1 MGNMGEN
8 DEPLWQAFMWPD
20 QSLRFSSIP
29 PSNNYGSHD
38 AQAIRR
44 RRVSRCLRI
53 ELGHWMTMKAKTR
66 SLDRID
72 LKILRALQDNARI
85 SYVDLAA
92 QVGLSTTPCLERVKR
107 LERSGIIRG
116 YKAVLDP
123 RALKAK
129 LLVFVEI
136 SLESQSPAVF
146 DEFRR
151 AVRKLPQV
159 QECHL
164 VSGQFDYIL
173 KCRIPEMSAY
183 RQLLGEV
190 VLTLPG
196 VKESKSYVVMEEV
209 KEEFTLHVPDVEQ
222 LEEY

>member
-1 MGNMGEN
+1 
-8 DEPLWQAFMWPD
+8 
-20 QSLRFSSIP
+20 
-29 PSNNYGSHD
+29 
-38 AQAIRR
+38 
-44 RRVSRCLRI
+44 
-53 ELGHWMTMKAKTR
+53 MKAKTR

-72 LKILRALQDNARI
+72 LNILRCLQENARI

-107 LERSGIIRG
+107 LEKAGVIRG

-123 RALKAK
+123 RALKAN

-136 SLESQSPAVF
+136 SLETQSPAVF

-151 AVRKLPQV
+151 AVARLPQI

-173 KCRIPEMSAY
+173 KCRIPEMAAY
-183 RQLLGEV
+183 RQLLGDV

-209 KEEFTLHVPDVEQ
+209 KEEFSIYVPDIEE
-222 LEEY
+222 LEGK

>member
-1 MGNMGEN
+1 
-8 DEPLWQAFMWPD
+8 
-20 QSLRFSSIP
+20 
-29 PSNNYGSHD
+29 
-38 AQAIRR
+38 
-44 RRVSRCLRI
+44 
-53 ELGHWMTMKAKTR
+53 MKAKTR

-72 LKILRALQDNARI
+72 LKILRCLQENARL
-85 SYVDLAA
+85 SYVELASR
-92 QVGLSTTPCLERVKR
+92 VGLSTTPCLERVKR

-123 RALKAK
+123 LALKAN

-136 SLESQSPAVF
+136 SLETQSSEVF

-151 AVRKLPQV
+151 AVSALPQI

-173 KCRIPEMSAY
+173 KCRIPEMAAY
-183 RQLLGEV
+183 RQLLGDV

-209 KEEFTLHVPDVEQ
+209 KEDFSLPIPDIDE
-222 LEEY
+222 LDDN

>member
-1 MGNMGEN
+1 M
-8 DEPLWQAFMWPD
+8 P
-20 QSLRFSSIP
+20 
-29 PSNNYGSHD
+29 
-38 AQAIRR
+38 
-44 RRVSRCLRI
+44 
-53 ELGHWMTMKAKTR
+53 MKNSKPR

-72 LKILRALQDNARI
+72 LKILQGLQENARI
-85 SYVDLAA
+85 SYVDLAN

-107 LERSGIIRG
+107 LERNGVIKG
-116 YKAVLDP
+116 YKAILNP
-123 RALKAK
+123 KYLRAN

-136 SLESQSPAVF
+136 SLETQSPSVF

-151 AVRKLPQV
+151 AVAKLPQI

-183 RQLLGEV
+183 RQLLGDV

-209 KEEFTLHVPDVEQ
+209 KEDSAIYVPELAEFEDHRLT
-222 LEEY
+222 

>member
-1 MGNMGEN
+1 
-8 DEPLWQAFMWPD
+8 
-20 QSLRFSSIP
+20 
-29 PSNNYGSHD
+29 
-38 AQAIRR
+38 
-44 RRVSRCLRI
+44 
-53 ELGHWMTMKAKTR
+53 MKPKTR

-72 LKILRALQDNARI
+72 LKILRALQENARI
-85 SYVDLAA
+85 SYVDLASR
-92 QVGLSTTPCLERVKR
+92 VGLSTTPCLERVKR
-107 LERSGIIRG
+107 LERAGIIRG
-116 YKAVLDP
+116 YKALLDP
-123 RALKAK
+123 RALKAN

-136 SLESQSPAVF
+136 SLETHSPAVF

-151 AVRKLPQV
+151 AVARLPQI

-183 RQLLGEV
+183 RQLLGDV

-209 KEEFTLHVPDVEQ
+209 KEDVSLRVPDI
-222 LEEY
+222 EEFEEK

>member
-1 MGNMGEN
+1 
-8 DEPLWQAFMWPD
+8 
-20 QSLRFSSIP
+20 
-29 PSNNYGSHD
+29 
-38 AQAIRR
+38 
-44 RRVSRCLRI
+44 
-53 ELGHWMTMKAKTR
+53 MKAKNKT
-66 SLDRID
+66 LDRID
-72 LKILRALQDNARI
+72 LKILRCLQENARI

-92 QVGLSTTPCLERVKR
+92 EVGLSTTPCLERVKR
-107 LERSGIIRG
+107 LERAEVIRG
-116 YKAVLDP
+116 YQAMLDP
-123 RALKAK
+123 CALRAD

-136 SLESQSPAVF
+136 SLETQTPAVF

-151 AVRKLPQV
+151 AVEQLPQI

-183 RQLLGEV
+183 RQLLGDV

-209 KEEFTLHVPDVEQ
+209 KETCSLHLPEIAD
-222 LEEY
+222 LEEK

>member
-1 MGNMGEN
+1 
-8 DEPLWQAFMWPD
+8 
-20 QSLRFSSIP
+20 
-29 PSNNYGSHD
+29 
-38 AQAIRR
+38 
-44 RRVSRCLRI
+44 
-53 ELGHWMTMKAKTR
+53 MKAKNKT
-66 SLDRID
+66 LDRID
-72 LKILRALQDNARI
+72 LKILRCLQENARI

-92 QVGLSTTPCLERVKR
+92 EVGLSTTPCLERVKR
-107 LERSGIIRG
+107 LERAEVIRG
-116 YKAVLDP
+116 YQAVLDP
-123 RALKAK
+123 RALRAD

-136 SLESQSPAVF
+136 SLETQTPAVF

-151 AVRKLPQV
+151 AVGELPQI

-183 RQLLGEV
+183 RQLLGDV

-209 KEEFTLHVPDVEQ
+209 KENFSLHIPELDE
-222 LEEY
+222 LEEK

>member
-1 MGNMGEN
+1 M
-8 DEPLWQAFMWPD
+8 DPA
-20 QSLRFSSIP
+20 
-29 PSNNYGSHD
+29 
-38 AQAIRR
+38 
-44 RRVSRCLRI
+44 
-53 ELGHWMTMKAKTR
+53 MKAKNRT
-66 SLDRID
+66 LDRID
-72 LKILRALQDNARI
+72 LKILHCLQENARI

-92 QVGLSTTPCLERVKR
+92 EVGLSTTPCLERVKR
-107 LERSGIIRG
+107 LERTGIIRG
-116 YKAVLDP
+116 YQAILDP
-123 RALKAK
+123 RALKAN

-136 SLESQSPAVF
+136 SLETQSPAVF

-151 AVRKLPQV
+151 AVETLPQI

-183 RQLLGEV
+183 RQLLGDV

-209 KEEFTLHVPDVEQ
+209 KESFSLHMPDIDE
-222 LEEY
+222 LEDKA

>member
-1 MGNMGEN
+1 MVN
-8 DEPLWQAFMWPD
+8 DIAVMPLLDLA
-20 QSLRFSSIP
+20 
-29 PSNNYGSHD
+29 
-38 AQAIRR
+38 
-44 RRVSRCLRI
+44 
-53 ELGHWMTMKAKTR
+53 MKSKNRT
-66 SLDRID
+66 LDRID
-72 LKILRALQDNARI
+72 LNILRCLQENARI

-92 QVGLSTTPCLERVKR
+92 EVGLSTTPCLERVKR

-116 YKAVLDP
+116 YQALLDP
-123 RALKAK
+123 QALKAN

-136 SLESQSPAVF
+136 SLETQSPAVF

-151 AVRKLPQV
+151 AVEQLPQI

-183 RQLLGEV
+183 RQLLGDV

-209 KEEFTLHVPDVEQ
+209 KESFSLHLSE
-222 LEEY
+222 LEEIDDKH

>member
-1 MGNMGEN
+1 
-8 DEPLWQAFMWPD
+8 
-20 QSLRFSSIP
+20 
-29 PSNNYGSHD
+29 
-38 AQAIRR
+38 
-44 RRVSRCLRI
+44 
-53 ELGHWMTMKAKTR
+53 MKAKSR

-72 LKILRALQDNARI
+72 LNILRCLQDNARI

-107 LERSGIIRG
+107 LERAGIIRG

-123 RALKAK
+123 RAVRAN

-136 SLESQSPAVF
+136 SLNTQSPAVF
-146 DEFRR
+146 DEFRK
-151 AVRKLPQV
+151 AVAKLPQI

-183 RQLLGEV
+183 RQLLGDV

-209 KEEFTLHVPDVEQ
+209 KEELALPVPDLDQ
-222 LEEY
+222 LDEK

>member
-1 MGNMGEN
+1 
-8 DEPLWQAFMWPD
+8 
-20 QSLRFSSIP
+20 
-29 PSNNYGSHD
+29 
-38 AQAIRR
+38 
-44 RRVSRCLRI
+44 
-53 ELGHWMTMKAKTR
+53 MKASKPR
-66 SLDRID
+66 ALDRID
-72 LKILRALQDNARI
+72 LKILACLQDNARI
-85 SYVDLAA
+85 SYVDLAN

-107 LERSGIIRG
+107 LERNGVIKG
-116 YKAVLDP
+116 YKAHLNP
-123 RALKAK
+123 KYLRAN

-136 SLESQSPAVF
+136 SLETQSSAVF

-151 AVRKLPQV
+151 AVSKQPQI

-183 RQLLGEV
+183 RQLLEEV

-209 KEEFTLHVPDVEQ
+209 KEDTSIYVPDLNEFDENQ
-222 LEEY
+222 LT

>member
-1 MGNMGEN
+1 
-8 DEPLWQAFMWPD
+8 
-20 QSLRFSSIP
+20 
-29 PSNNYGSHD
+29 
-38 AQAIRR
+38 
-44 RRVSRCLRI
+44 
-53 ELGHWMTMKAKTR
+53 MKTKNR

-72 LKILRALQDNARI
+72 LKILRCLQENARV

-107 LERSGIIRG
+107 LERSGVIRG
-116 YKAVLDP
+116 YKAILNP
-123 RALKAK
+123 RMLKAN

-136 SLESQSPAVF
+136 SLETQSPAVF

-151 AVRKLPQV
+151 AVSKLPQI

-183 RQLLGEV
+183 RQLLGDV

-196 VKESKSYVVMEEV
+196 VKESKSHVVMEEV
-209 KEEFTLHVPDVEQ
+209 KEDFALHVPDI
-222 LEEY
+222 EEFEDK

>member
-1 MGNMGEN
+1 
-8 DEPLWQAFMWPD
+8 
-20 QSLRFSSIP
+20 
-29 PSNNYGSHD
+29 
-38 AQAIRR
+38 
-44 RRVSRCLRI
+44 
-53 ELGHWMTMKAKTR
+53 MKPKNR
-66 SLDRID
+66 MLDRID
-72 LKILRALQDNARI
+72 LKILRSLQDNARI
-85 SYVDLAA
+85 SYVDIAA
-92 QVGLSTTPCLERVKR
+92 EVGLSTTPCLERVKR

-116 YKAVLDP
+116 YQALLDP
-123 RALKAK
+123 QALKAN

-136 SLESQSPAVF
+136 SLETQSPAVF

-151 AVRKLPQV
+151 SVEKLPQI

-183 RQLLGEV
+183 RQLLGDV

-209 KEEFTLHVPDVEQ
+209 KESFNLHIPDFEEFEDK
-222 LEEY
+222 

>member
-1 MGNMGEN
+1 
-8 DEPLWQAFMWPD
+8 
-20 QSLRFSSIP
+20 
-29 PSNNYGSHD
+29 
-38 AQAIRR
+38 
-44 RRVSRCLRI
+44 
-53 ELGHWMTMKAKTR
+53 MKNTKPR

-72 LKILRALQDNARI
+72 LKILQGLQENARI
-85 SYVDLAA
+85 SYVDLAN

-107 LERSGIIRG
+107 LERNGVIKG
-116 YKAVLDP
+116 YKAILNP
-123 RALKAK
+123 KYLRAN

-136 SLESQSPAVF
+136 SLETQSPSVF

-151 AVRKLPQV
+151 AVAKLPQI

-183 RQLLGEV
+183 RQLLGDV

-209 KEEFTLHVPDVEQ
+209 KEDSAIYVPELAEFEDHRLT
-222 LEEY
+222 

>member
-1 MGNMGEN
+1 
-8 DEPLWQAFMWPD
+8 
-20 QSLRFSSIP
+20 
-29 PSNNYGSHD
+29 
-38 AQAIRR
+38 
-44 RRVSRCLRI
+44 
-53 ELGHWMTMKAKTR
+53 MKIKNRT
-66 SLDRID
+66 LDRID
-72 LKILRALQDNARI
+72 LKILRALQENARI

-92 QVGLSTTPCLERVKR
+92 DVGLSTTPCLERVKR
-107 LERSGIIRG
+107 LERAGIIRG
-116 YKAVLDP
+116 YQAILDP
-123 RALKAK
+123 RALKAN

-136 SLESQSPAVF
+136 SLETQSPAVF

-151 AVRKLPQV
+151 AVKELPQI

-183 RQLLGEV
+183 RQLLGDV

-209 KEEFTLHVPDVEQ
+209 KESFALPVPDI
-222 LEEY
+222 EEFDDK